1 MFVVD
6 SILRSAKRAPEIT
19 QQFANALLVLG
30 LLTYAAVG
38 ITDVERQ
45 AQTPIVV
52 MLSLDGF
59 RHDYLEQ
66 HPEQSKNLKRM
77 ADSGLQ
83 VAGLTPGFPS
93 STFPNHY
100 SIVTGLYPGRHGII
114 GNSFFDRSRNATY
127 RLGNRD
133 AVEDGSWYG
142 GEPLWVAAEK
152 AGLRSA
158 SFFWVGSEADVQ
170 GIRPTYYKI
179 YDGGVPN
186 GARVS
191 QVLDWLALPLGE
203 RPNLVTLYFSL
214 VDTAGHRYGP
224 NSKEVR
230 QAIASADKQV
240 GRLLDGLAKIQHPVY
255 LLITSDHGMHG
266 VDASQTIFLDEH
278 IALNQWRGDHRILPG
293 GAYAF
298 FYSADESLVAR
309 TRDALAAAS
318 GLTVIAPQNFE
329 ALLNFPQ
336 RGARIP
342 NLVAVADAPRY
353 IGFKRGKGRKPPR
366 GAHGYLPQNT
376 PTMMGV
382 FYASGPR
389 IPAQT
394 RLDVM
399 ENVHIY
405 PLVLDLLNIEN
416 ESAIDGDASVL
427 VPHLSE

>member
-1 MFVVD
+1 MSVVD
-6 SILRSAKRAPEIT
+6 SILRSVKRAPATT
-19 QQFANALLVLG
+19 QQLANALLVVG

-38 ITDVERQ
+38 VTDVERQ

-59 RHDYLEQ
+59 RHDYLKQ

-179 YDGGVPN
+179 YDGGVP
-186 GARVS
+186 
-191 QVLDWLALPLGE
+191 L
-203 RPNLVTLYFSL
+203 SL
-214 VDTAGHRYGP
+214 
-224 NSKEVR
+224 
-230 QAIASADKQV
+230 I
-240 GRLLDGLAKIQHPVY
+240 
-255 LLITSDHGMHG
+255 
-266 VDASQTIFLDEH
+266 H
-278 IALNQWRGDHRILPG
+278 I
-293 GAYAF
+293 
-298 FYSADESLVAR
+298 
-309 TRDALAAAS
+309 
-318 GLTVIAPQNFE
+318 
-329 ALLNFPQ
+329 
-336 RGARIP
+336 
-342 NLVAVADAPRY
+342 
-353 IGFKRGKGRKPPR
+353 
-366 GAHGYLPQNT
+366 
-376 PTMMGV
+376 
-382 FYASGPR
+382 
-389 IPAQT
+389 
-394 RLDVM
+394 
-399 ENVHIY
+399 
-405 PLVLDLLNIEN
+405 
-416 ESAIDGDASVL
+416 
-427 VPHLSE
+427 